1 MTEQLHVPD
10 AHYSAATTREA
21 AARLT
26 ADEFRAAGHELVDAI
41 AEFLEELPSR
51 RLTSGETRDQIRA
64 LIDADAS
71 IPEEGSD
78 AGALLRSTAR
88 LLFDHSLFNGHPRF
102 LGYITSSPA
111 HIGIL
116 GDLLA
121 AAVNQNVGSW
131 RLGPVA
137 TEIESQTV
145 RWISELVGYPAGG
158 SGIMVSGGNM
168 ANTVS
173 LFAARAAA
181 AGQESR
187 RAGLARA
194 GTLRVYTSEETHT
207 WVKKAADL
215 AGLGTDAVRWIPT
228 DGELRMDVDALRAAI
243 AHDRHA
249 GDRPMMVVGT
259 GGSVSTG
266 AVDPLQAIGELCR
279 EEQVWFHVDGA
290 YGAFAAQVPGVPSDL
305 AALALAD
312 SVAVDPHKWLY
323 APLEAGCVLVRDEA
337 LLRDAFSYSVAYFH
351 FGGEPLNYLDLGPQN
366 SRGFRAL
373 KVWLALRQIGRRGYL
388 QSIADDIALGERLH
402 ERAAA
407 HPELEAVTLGLST
420 ATFRVVPPDLRAR
433 AGMPDVASY
442 LDTLNQQVLERMQR
456 EGEAFVSHGIV
467 RGRYLLRG
475 CVVNF
480 NTTAADIDRVVE
492 IAARVGREVD
502 AAERPEALRAER

>member
-1 MTEQLHVPD
+1 MPEHMKTPPAVYEPPATMRD
-10 AHYSAATTREA
+10 AAP
-21 AARLT
+21 RLT
-26 ADEFRAAGHELVDAI
+26 AAEFREAGHELVDAI
-41 AEFLEELPSR
+41 AEFLEALPSR
-51 RLTSGETRDQIRA
+51 KVTAGDTAEEIRG

-121 AAVNQNVGSW
+121 AAVNQNVAWW
-131 RLGPVA
+131 RVGPVA
-137 TEIESQTV
+137 TQIEAQTV
-145 RWISELVGYPAGG
+145 RWIAEMVGYPAGG
-158 SGIMVSGGNM
+158 SGIMLSGGNM
-168 ANTVS
+168 ANTVA

-187 RAGLARA
+187 RSGLARA
-194 GTLRVYTSEETHT
+194 GALRVYASEEAHT
-207 WVKKAADL
+207 WIKKAADL
-215 AGLGTDAVRWIPT
+215 AGLGTEAVRWIPT
-228 DGELRMDVDALRAAI
+228 DEALRMDVDALRAAM
-243 AHDRHA
+243 AHDRHV
-249 GDRPMMVVGT
+249 GERPMMVVGT
-259 GGSVSTG
+259 AGSVSTG
-266 AVDPLQAIGELCR
+266 AVDPLPAIAEVCR
-279 EEQVWFHVDGA
+279 EEDVWFHVDGA
-290 YGAFAAQVPGVPSDL
+290 YGAFAAQVPGAPADL

-337 LLRDAFSYSVAYFH
+337 LLRDAFSYSVAYYN
-351 FGGEPLNYLDLGPQN
+351 FGGEPLNYVDLGPQN

-373 KVWLALRQIGRRGYL
+373 KVWLGLRQVGRRGYL
-388 QSIADDIALGERLH
+388 RSIADDIALGRRLH

-407 HPELEAVTLGLST
+407 HPELEAVTLGLSI
-420 ATFRVVPPDLRAR
+420 ATFRVVPADLRER

-456 EGEAFVSHGIV
+456 EGEAFVSNAVV

-502 AAERPEALRAER
+502 GAERPSDLR